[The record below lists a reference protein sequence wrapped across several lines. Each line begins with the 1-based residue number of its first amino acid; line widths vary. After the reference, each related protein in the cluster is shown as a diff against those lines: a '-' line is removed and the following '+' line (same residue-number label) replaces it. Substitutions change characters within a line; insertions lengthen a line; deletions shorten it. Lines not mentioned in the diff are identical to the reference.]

1 MEALADTIGLWMAY
15 LRLRMLDVIQSQIEL
30 VIMRLRTTAEFRT
43 AVRQDADHPHAL
55 FGKERQYPVVQQVRC
70 RDRRLGCVELGG
82 SPRSYDIFKKY

>member
-43 AVRQDADHPHAL
+43 AIGQDADYPHTL
-55 FGKERQYPVVQQVRC
+55 FGKERQYPVVQ
-70 RDRRLGCVELGG
+70 
-82 SPRSYDIFKKY
+82 